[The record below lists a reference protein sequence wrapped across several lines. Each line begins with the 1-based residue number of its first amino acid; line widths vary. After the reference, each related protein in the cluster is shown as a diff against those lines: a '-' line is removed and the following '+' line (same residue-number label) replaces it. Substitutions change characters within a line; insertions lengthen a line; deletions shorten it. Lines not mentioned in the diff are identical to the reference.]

1 MRTNIQEF
9 VDRVRIMRSGSTA
22 VDDTNT
28 PPPRTSR
35 ARRRYNRIMR
45 SPSTLSN
52 HGSGG
57 DDQDRVDPL
66 HIQASDSALQLPLP
80 TSTSTATGTA
90 ATSSSSS
97 STQELI
103 SITILDSAHNK
114 FQITIE
120 SDATVLQL
128 KRKGEHIHSISSA
141 QQRLIS
147 MGPQQVLS
155 SHLRWT

>member
-35 ARRRYNRIMR
+35 ARRRYNRITR

-52 HGSGG
+52 HGSSG
-57 DDQDRVDPL
+57 DDQDREQL
-66 HIQASDSALQLPLP
+66 QLQASESALQMQLP